1 MFGRESTKR
10 TLLVVVAALFVM
22 AFAYQAF
29 GYSAGAGS
37 APYTYEGTVVSI
49 DNANRIVTVQA
60 GPNDLLTF
68 NLNDSGT
75 VMKCSMFTSF
85 DSLKIGDHVTVS
97 YFEQS
102 NGNFIADAI
111 TFVPSDMEHC

>member
-1 MFGRESTKR
+1 MFGRESTKG
-10 TLLVVVAALFVM
+10 TLLVAVAALFVM

-29 GYSAGAGS
+29 AYSAGSGS
-37 APYTYEGTVVSI
+37 ASFAYSGTVVSI

-60 GPNDLLTF
+60 GPNDLLAF

-75 VMKCSMFTSF
+75 VMKCSVPLSF

-111 TFVPSDMEHC
+111 SFVPSDMEHC